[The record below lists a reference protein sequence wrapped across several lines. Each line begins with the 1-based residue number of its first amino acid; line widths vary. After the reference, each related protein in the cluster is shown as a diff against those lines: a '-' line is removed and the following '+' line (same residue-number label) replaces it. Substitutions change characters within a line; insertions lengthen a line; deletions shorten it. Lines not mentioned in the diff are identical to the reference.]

1 MNIAKKVVGCIG
13 SLLIVAVVGSNSQV
27 LAASESKIGVIDV
40 NKVVSTST
48 AGQKAMGVLDE
59 KKKSLQPAFKKYE
72 DELVAMQKDF
82 EKKNSAWTDA
92 VKKEKAAAF
101 QKKQGEFAAK
111 REEANLELK
120 KLQEQH
126 ATPVLKKI
134 EEIAAKVAKDDGY
147 SIILPRQVV
156 LYTSDAAD
164 ISDKVTSELNKAMK

>member
-1 MNIAKKVVGCIG
+1 M
-13 SLLIVAVVGSNSQV
+13 
-27 LAASESKIGVIDV
+27 
-40 NKVVSTST
+40 
-48 AGQKAMGVLDE
+48 
-59 KKKSLQPAFKKYE
+59 
-72 DELVAMQKDF
+72 
-82 EKKNSAWTDA
+82 
-92 VKKEKAAAF
+92 KKEKAAAF

-126 ATPVLKKI
+126 AAPVLKKI